1 MIILPIISKKKIYTI
16 SFNMKVIPDERKA
29 VIDKEILDQFITS
42 QDEPLLK
49 TRSQNINE
57 ALLEGVP
64 MSSV

>member
-1 MIILPIISKKKIYTI
+1 
-16 SFNMKVIPDERKA
+16 MKVIPDERKA

-49 TRSQNINE
+49 TSSQNINE